1 MAMAIDVQ
9 KDIVVDSLEGIRL
22 MMHFARNGGFVLNE
36 YHEEIAKKWGVPTD
50 GVRFARASDLP
61 R

>member
-1 MAMAIDVQ
+1 
-9 KDIVVDSLEGIRL
+9 
-22 MMHFARNGGFVLNE
+22 MMHFARNCGFVLNE